1 MGNLAALPDVEII
14 VCVDSR
20 EQHPW
25 IFSLPTIV
33 GALKTG
39 DYSLQGCGDWIAIER
54 KSIDDLIG
62 CLTTGRD
69 RFTKELERG
78 RRIQNFSVIVEAHYT
93 DILKGNFRSEMNPR
107 AAWGSIIALQERY
120 GIPFYFAG
128 DSVIAGQLC
137 ETILTRWWREHL
149 KVFQAVYVSAG

>member
-1 MGNLAALPDVEII
+1 MGNLAALPDVEITI
-14 VCVDSR
+14 LIDTR
-20 EQHPW
+20 EQCPW
-25 IFSLPTIV
+25 SFSLPTV
-33 GALKTG
+33 KGTLGTG
-39 DYSLQGCGDWIAIER
+39 DYSLAGCGDWISIER
-54 KSIDDLIG
+54 KSLNDLIG
-62 CLTTGRD
+62 CLSGGRD

-120 GIPFYFAG
+120 GVPFYFAG

-137 ETILTRWWREHL
+137 ETILTRWWKEHL
-149 KVFQAVYVSAG
+149 KVFQAVYASAG